1 MGTHHDKI
9 DAQCRLYLHHSLGR
23 VAGRDQKFMRHASKL
38 FGSYF
43 LESVSASFSWAAGVV
58 AVPANRMRI
67 AGQTW
72 TT

>member
-9 DAQCRLYLHHSLGR
+9 DAQCRLDLRHSFGC

-43 LESVSASFSWAAGVV
+43 LESVSSSLLLG
-58 AVPANRMRI
+58 
-67 AGQTW
+67 GG
-72 TT
+72 